1 MSEAQEQEEELFP
14 GYPRGWFVI
23 GVSSELAV
31 GDVRPI
37 KYFGRDMVLYRSESG
52 AAIAHDAFC
61 PHLGA
66 HLGYGGEVVG
76 ESIQCPF
83 HAWRFD
89 ESGKCVDVPYAKRIP
104 PRACVKNN
112 PVQEHNG
119 LIFIWNAHVEGEEPT
134 WEIPD
139 IPEYGTDAWTDWGS
153 ALIEIKT
160 HPKEIV
166 ENLADKGHFGPVHG
180 TWANEFGNEFKG
192 HIGIQKVAGVAYPRG
207 GGEDHFELQST
218 YYGPGYMLTKM
229 QSVLP
234 NIMLLCHTPVDEN
247 NVHVRIGAII
257 DISNVKAGKEEFLE
271 GYRNNIIVGFKE
283 DIAIW
288 ENKKYRTRPILCD
301 GDGDVG
307 ALRRWY
313 QKFYMP
319 QAEVGY

>member
-1 MSEAQEQEEELFP
+1 
-14 GYPRGWFVI
+14 
-23 GVSSELAV
+23 
-31 GDVRPI
+31 
-37 KYFGRDMVLYRSESG
+37 
-52 AAIAHDAFC
+52 
-61 PHLGA
+61 
-66 HLGYGGEVVG
+66 
-76 ESIQCPF
+76 
-83 HAWRFD
+83 
-89 ESGKCVDVPYAKRIP
+89 
-104 PRACVKNN
+104 
-112 PVQEHNG
+112 VQEHNG
-119 LIFIWNAHVEGEEPT
+119 LIFMWNAHVDCEEPT

-139 IPEYGTDAWTDWGS
+139 IPEYGNEGWTDWGS

-180 TWANEFGNEFKG
+180 TWASEFGNEFKD
-192 HIGIQKVAGVAYPRG
+192 HIGIQRVKGVAYPRG

-218 YYGPGYMLTKM
+218 YYGPGYMLSEM

-234 NIMLLCHTPVDEN
+234 NIMLLCHTPVDRN
-247 NVHVRIGAII
+247 NVHVRIGAMI
-257 DISNVKAGKEEFLE
+257 DISSVKEGKEEFQE
-271 GYRNNIIVGFKE
+271 GYRRNIIVGFKE